1 MHISNSKTLKN
12 QVNNADIKLKC
23 CDQKNSANKSKQYP
37 IIKNDLG
44 NDVRLN
50 L

>member
-1 MHISNSKTLKN
+1 MQINNNKTLKTH
-12 QVNNADIKLKC
+12 VNSADNRLKC
-23 CDQKNSANKSKQYP
+23 CDQQKKANKSKQYP